1 MAVSAHDII
10 MGAVGFV
17 LVSIMTPIGM
27 AIIVATNATFGVA
40 GATAATWASVYTIFT
55 VLCPVL
61 YIIGAAIH
69 FIPKI
74 GK

>member
-1 MAVSAHDII
+1 MTVSSHDII
-10 MGAVGFV
+10 MAAIGFV

-27 AIIVATNATFGVA
+27 AIVVATNTTFGA
-40 GATAATWASVYTIFT
+40 SGTAATYASVYTMFT

>member
-1 MAVSAHDII
+1 MAVQAKDLIVA
-10 MGAVGFV
+10 AVGFV
-17 LVSIMTPIGM
+17 LVAIMTPIGM
-27 AIIVATNATFGVA
+27 AIVVATNSTFGA
-40 GATAATWASVYTIFT
+40 TGTAATYASVYTIFT
-55 VLCPVL
+55 VLVPVL

>member
-1 MAVSAHDII
+1 MAVSSHDII
-10 MGAVGFV
+10 MAAIGFV

-27 AIIVATNATFGVA
+27 AIVVATNTTFGA
-40 GATAATWASVYTIFT
+40 SGTAATYASVYTMFT